1 MRHALYALG
10 IDLLVQERILFQQ
23 RRLLRACAIESNG
36 KSCDQEDDGEDPS
49 CAKEKPAPVR
59 TSLQH
64 ALAMHWSYRRICDR
78 KGKNE
83 FIGLGV
89 LHSDGAMQRCPHS
102 RLPKTFERRRAD
114 AELCPRSPNS
124 CRQYAGGAACPGGLR
139 TGALRSR
146 CAAELQPWLTGVA
159 RGCSG
164 PSCSP
169 DTSPTE
175 STPQHADCARP

>member
-1 MRHALYALG
+1 MRHALHALG

-78 KGKNE
+78 KGKIE

-89 LHSDGAMQRCPHS
+89 LHSDGVMQICPHS

-114 AELCPRSPNS
+114 AELCSRSPNS
-124 CRQYAGGAACPGGLR
+124 CRRSHRGPGTRQRPPPKTSLPQLESARWARIVVETQDGVVN
-139 TGALRSR
+139 TQE
-146 CAAELQPWLTGVA
+146 ELLVQVG
-159 RGCSG
+159 
-164 PSCSP
+164 
-169 DTSPTE
+169 
-175 STPQHADCARP
+175 CARAL